1 MNLISVI
8 EEIVKSVM
16 PTEPVHGFP
25 HVVRVLRLTESLS
38 KNYEGIIDKEA
49 LVIAALLHDIGRL
62 GNDEKNHAEA
72 SARVANSLLTLLG
85 YPEKKKKLVIEAI
98 RAHSFSSGIY
108 PESLEAKI
116 LSDADKLDA
125 LGAIGI
131 ARVFMYSC
139 EEGRGLEESINHF
152 REKILKLPDLMNTP
166 EGKEEALRRVK
177 IIKEFLD
184 ELMREI

>member
-1 MNLISVI
+1 VA
-8 EEIVKSVM
+8 
-16 PTEPVHGFP
+16 
-25 HVVRVLRLTESLS
+25 RVLRIAESLS
-38 KNYEGIIDKEA
+38 RNYEGLIDKEV
-49 LVIAALLHDIGRL
+49 LTIAVLLHDIGRL
-62 GNDEKNHAEA
+62 GYGKENHAEA

-152 REKILKLPDLMNTP
+152 RKKILKLPDLMNTP

-184 ELMREI
+184 ELTREI